1 MPFTGPGGATLNR
14 RHRALLR
21 ALAPVALMGLIFYA
35 SSQHAGEH
43 MDWWEVVLR
52 KIGHVSGYALLTTLW
67 AWALS
72 GVVRRPI
79 LIAALIAL
87 AYACTD
93 EFHQTFVATR
103 HGTPVD
109 IGVDS
114 IGILIAAGLM
124 QVRQRRP
131 KRGSDVD
138 ARGGVVARSS
148 LARSP

>member
-1 MPFTGPGGATLNR
+1 VVNR
-14 RHRALLR
+14 RNRALIR
-21 ALAPVALMGLIFYA
+21 ALAPIALMGAIFYF

-43 MDWWEVVLR
+43 LAWWEVVLR
-52 KIGHVSGYALLTTLW
+52 KMGHITGYALLTALW

-79 LIAALIAL
+79 LVAALIAL

-93 EFHQTFVATR
+93 EFHQHFVATR

-109 IGVDS
+109 VGVDS
-114 IGILIAAGLM
+114 IGILIAAALLH
-124 QVRQRRP
+124 VRQRRP
-131 KRGSDVD
+131 ERGSDVD

>member
-1 MPFTGPGGATLNR
+1 MNR
-14 RHRALLR
+14 RNRTLLR
-21 ALAPVALMGLIFYA
+21 ALAPIALMGLIFYL
-35 SSQHAGEH
+35 SSQHASEH
-43 MDWWEVVLR
+43 LAWWEVVLR
-52 KIGHVSGYALLTTLW
+52 KLGHVSGYALLTALW

-72 GVVRRPI
+72 GVVSRPI
-79 LIAALIAL
+79 LLASLIAL

-93 EFHQTFVATR
+93 ELHQHFVATR

-109 IGVDS
+109 VGVDS

-124 QVRQRRP
+124 HARQRRP

-138 ARGGVVARSS
+138 ARGGVLARSS